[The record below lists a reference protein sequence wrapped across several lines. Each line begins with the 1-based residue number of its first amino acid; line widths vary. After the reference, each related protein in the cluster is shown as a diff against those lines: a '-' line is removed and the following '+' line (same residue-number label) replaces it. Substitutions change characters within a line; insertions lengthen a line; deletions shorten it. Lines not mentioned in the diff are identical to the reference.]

1 LFGEPMAADDFLETM
16 LRQATGQHPVLR
28 LPA

>member
-1 LFGEPMAADDFLETM
+1 MSASDFLETM

-28 LPA
+28 VPA